1 MCKQS
6 DDLKQQAQ
14 RAKRLAEAV
23 GDFDV
28 SESLL
33 TLAQL
38 FEEDA
43 ARLDAR
49 EHRLH

>member
-6 DDLKQQAQ
+6 DDLRQQAQ
-14 RAKRLAEAV
+14 RAKRLAETAS
-23 GDFDV
+23 DFDI
-28 SESLL
+28 SESLW
-33 TLAQL
+33 TLAEL

-49 EHRLH
+49 EQRVH